1 MIRILKEAL
10 EEEKAACMALQ
21 LELEKER
28 AAAATAADEAM
39 AMILRLQADRAS
51 IEMEARQYQRMIE
64 EKCEYE
70 EEEMNIMKDILVRRE
85 RENHFLEKE
94 VEAYRQMRSLGN
106 GQSEVDF
113 SHLTSEWG
121 QKPLRSLDSNEDL
134 LEFEK
139 GKSFDKNKVEKAAN
153 WSSNYEASSA
163 EMTSEAAQICQKKIL
178 SCCGQKLEKVEE
190 DGTEVCGNLQ
200 CPKLDAEPI
209 VYDVHVVD
217 DKTEL
222 QMEENGKEDGL
233 SNYVATDSGGSN
245 SEMLSDCTSSRVA
258 ETNQFNHS
266 SFEMKDGITVLGNS
280 RSKLLPPDPDRN
292 FSSAFSVEKSK
303 IDIEVEFLRERLRK
317 VQEGKEKLTIS
328 ADHWEIIN
336 AQLKLVEEIMNQ
348 LGQMQQPM
356 RQASLPPS
364 SSKSKTYLVNTNECT
379 RYGVVTLFNFLPL
392 LMQNEVLKDHVI
404 ASDLT
409 GMWEYEALLTS
420 YLVLKLIVAD
430 FSGELELEE
439 KTLSKCAFGGP

>member
-1 MIRILKEAL
+1 
-10 EEEKAACMALQ
+10 
-21 LELEKER
+21 
-28 AAAATAADEAM
+28 
-39 AMILRLQADRAS
+39 
-51 IEMEARQYQRMIE
+51 MEARQYQRMIE

-139 GKSFDKNKVEKAAN
+139 
-153 WSSNYEASSA
+153 ASSA

-190 DGTEVCGNLQ
+190 DGTKVCGNLQ

-209 VYDVHVVD
+209 VYDVHVID

-222 QMEENGKEDGL
+222 QMEENGKEDRL

-245 SEMLSDCTSSRVA
+245 SEMLSDCTSSTVA

-266 SFEMKDGITVLGNS
+266 SFEMKDGIPVLGNS

-292 FSSAFSVEKSK
+292 FSSAFSVERSK

-348 LGQMQQPM
+348 LGQMQQLREPT

-364 SSKSKTYLVNTNECT
+364 SSKSKGSLNLKKDAVEVCL
-379 RYGVVTLFNFLPL
+379 RRPMKVPKSSVVIFAYYRGDNSK
-392 LMQNEVLKDHVI
+392 E
-404 ASDLT
+404 
-409 GMWEYEALLTS
+409 
-420 YLVLKLIVAD
+420 IVR
-430 FSGELELEE
+430 
-439 KTLSKCAFGGP
+439 KTL